1 MYSGKQV
8 IKAGETLLLSNL
20 SDTDPN
26 LFSRSMDILSFWRFS
41 FEDALDTAFSI
52 LVRETLPHDSE
63 AIFAKRL
70 KRHPSIVSKL
80 KRFDTMKLKNMQ
92 DIGGCRVILKDEK
105 KLRKVVRSLKLLPEF
120 QNKNGKYKYKDYIK
134 TPKKDGYRG
143 YHLIGRFIDSQG
155 KEKSI
160 EIQLRTNIQ
169 HSWATAL
176 EIVDL
181 FTGQALKSSI
191 GEDKWKDFFSATS
204 EQFEVIERMPLYS
217 GLSPQEF
224 VSKFA
229 KKLSSSNDIQLI
241 YSHKLC
247 LYYLKDLG
255 VIERLGAFA
264 GSLKV
269 IDNQLLEID
278 SKPGYILLVIDFDE
292 NNLTSTLFSDDLDGK
307 KDAEKSYIE
316 AEKYAA
322 AEDGI
327 VVALVSSSNVG
338 GIREAYP
345 NYFADSTN
353 FLKYLGLLTKID
365 NPIKLNMKRRM
376 KFAGER

>member
-20 SDTDPN
+20 SDTDPD
-26 LFSRSMDILSFWRFS
+26 LFSRSMDVLSFWRFS

-52 LVRETLPHDSE
+52 LVRETLPHDSD

-160 EIQLRTNIQ
+160 EIQLRTKIQ

-191 GEDKWKDFFSATS
+191 GEEKWKDFL
-204 EQFEVIERMPLYS
+204 VL
-217 GLSPQEF
+217 L
-224 VSKFA
+224 VNNL
-229 KKLSSSNDIQLI
+229 KLL
-241 YSHKLC
+241 KE
-247 LYYLKDLG
+247 YL
-255 VIERLGAFA
+255 
-264 GSLKV
+264 
-269 IDNQLLEID
+269 
-278 SKPGYILLVIDFDE
+278 YILGYRPK
-292 NNLTSTLFSDDLDGK
+292 SLFQDLR
-307 KDAEKSYIE
+307 KS
-316 AEKYAA
+316 
-322 AEDGI
+322 
-327 VVALVSSSNVG
+327 
-338 GIREAYP
+338 
-345 NYFADSTN
+345 
-353 FLKYLGLLTKID
+353 
-365 NPIKLNMKRRM
+365 
-376 KFAGER
+376 